1 MPDDRPR
8 VAMALFGDLTYDS
21 RVRKEARSL
30 ANAGYRVTIV
40 CLASEGGSGDL
51 PEDVDVLV
59 VDPMTRA
66 MSRGLSNPFF
76 APIGGRLTAAVQRA
90 GWLVG
95 YVRSLRAWGRQAVE
109 AAGQVDAWH
118 AHDLTGLAA
127 IVPFLQR
134 QIPVVYD
141 SHELFLETG
150 TARRL
155 PYVARRLLRRYERSL
170 VARALAVVT
179 VNDEIARILSRR
191 YRPRRIE
198 VVHNCPERWQAPDD
212 APALIRRAAN
222 IPEGRSIVLYH
233 GGLTTDRGIETL
245 MDAMLDPN
253 LADADLVLMGYGS
266 LRDELLRRSRSGPW
280 ETRVHV
286 LDPVPP
292 SELLEWVASA
302 DVGVMPNPGAT
313 WNDRLSSPNKLFECI
328 AAGTPVVAGDY
339 ATMRRIVLDD
349 PAGPLGAVCDPLSP
363 AAIAGAITAIVT
375 STSAERESLRA
386 RCRRA
391 AADRWNWET
400 EASRLLSIYAE
411 IAPPEPT
418 IGW

>member
-1 MPDDRPR
+1 M
-8 VAMALFGDLTYDS
+8 
-21 RVRKEARSL
+21 
-30 ANAGYRVTIV
+30 
-40 CLASEGGSGDL
+40 
-51 PEDVDVLV
+51 
-59 VDPMTRA
+59 
-66 MSRGLSNPFF
+66 
-76 APIGGRLTAAVQRA
+76 
-90 GWLVG
+90 
-95 YVRSLRAWGRQAVE
+95 
-109 AAGQVDAWH
+109 
-118 AHDLTGLAA
+118 
-127 IVPFLQR
+127 
-134 QIPVVYD
+134 
-141 SHELFLETG
+141 
-150 TARRL
+150 
-155 PYVARRLLRRYERSL
+155 
-170 VARALAVVT
+170 
-179 VNDEIARILSRR
+179 
-191 YRPRRIE
+191 
-198 VVHNCPERWQAPDD
+198 
-212 APALIRRAAN
+212 
-222 IPEGRSIVLYH
+222 
-233 GGLTTDRGIETL
+233 
-245 MDAMLDPN
+245 
-253 LADADLVLMGYGS
+253 
-266 LRDELLRRSRSGPW
+266 RDELLRRSRSGPW

-418 IGW
+418 IGL